1 MKIKIHMVIMELV
14 IDPQKAIGMYVSLLI
29 NVARLSGEASFIVL
43 FLASHWRISG
53 TQPWETVG
61 VKLPAVEMCTE
72 YFITFF
78 FFNPSCNWDP
88 INFPSTYKYLF

>member
-1 MKIKIHMVIMELV
+1 MVIMELL

-61 VKLPAVEMCTE
+61 VKLPAVEMRTE